1 MRVQHL
7 LLVLPLCVENRREAE
22 MMVGE
27 VEEEADAMYELH
39 DNVVV
44 SGCGWSLEVKRVLLG
59 RTKALLH
66 CSPIKSRAPMVNV
79 LGLFLSKVRRKLVV
93 FGSGRERLY
102 TRERAKALARK
113 ITCELLTVSSHY
125 KEQHCWATC
134 CSAPAP
140 RTSRKQSQ
148 HPRKC
153 CASIWRC
160 EAAAVSLTE

>member
-22 MMVGE
+22 IMVGE

-79 LGLFLSKVRRKLVV
+79 LGLFLHITKSNIAGLLAAQRLLHVLPESNPNILASVVRQYGVAK
-93 FGSGRERLY
+93 RL
-102 TRERAKALARK
+102 
-113 ITCELLTVSSHY
+113 
-125 KEQHCWATC
+125 
-134 CSAPAP
+134 
-140 RTSRKQSQ
+140 
-148 HPRKC
+148 
-153 CASIWRC
+153 RC
-160 EAAAVSLTE
+160 P